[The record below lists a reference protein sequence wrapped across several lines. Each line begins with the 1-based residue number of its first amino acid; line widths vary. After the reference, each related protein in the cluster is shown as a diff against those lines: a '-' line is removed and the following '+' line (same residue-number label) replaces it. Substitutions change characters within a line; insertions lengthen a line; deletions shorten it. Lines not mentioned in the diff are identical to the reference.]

1 MSRRTACV
9 ILLALLPLLLAGCS
23 KVPPMGTVCGVVT
36 LDGKPLPDVEV
47 QFLPD
52 PEQGTRG
59 ATASCY
65 TDEQGRFTLRTERH
79 HTDGALVGTHRVVFV
94 DIAALPSPGS
104 LPGMGAMPGMEDPAG
119 LPAMPRREQKPKKNR
134 VPAWYTDP
142 NQTPFRTIEV
152 KSGDQTLNFDLQT
165 GRRRG

>member
-1 MSRRTACV
+1 MSRRIAF
-9 ILLALLPLLLAGCS
+9 LLVLLPLLLTGCS
-23 KVPPMGTVCGVVT
+23 KVPPMGTVSGVVM
-36 LDGKPLPDVEV
+36 LDGQPLPDVEV

-59 ATASCY
+59 ATACCY

-94 DIAALPSPGS
+94 DIAALPIPGS
-104 LPGMGAMPGMEDPAG
+104 LPGMSAMLGRDDAVG
-119 LPAMPRREQKPKKNR
+119 LPAVPRKEQKPKKNR
-134 VPAWYTDP
+134 VPPWYTDP

>member
-1 MSRRTACV
+1 MSRRITC
-9 ILLALLPLLLAGCS
+9 PLLLVALTMPLVGCGG
-23 KVPPMGTVCGVVT
+23 PPMGIVSGVVT

-79 HTDGALVGTHRVVFV
+79 GTAGALVGTHRVVFV

-104 LPGMGAMPGMEDPAG
+104 LPGMADRVGQPPAPPAG
-119 LPAMPRREQKPKKNR
+119 QKPKKNR
-134 VPAWYTDP
+134 VPAMYTDP
-142 NQTPFRTIEV
+142 NQTPFRTVEV

-165 GRRRG
+165 GRR

>member
-1 MSRRTACV
+1 MSRRTAF
-9 ILLALLPLLLAGCS
+9 LLALLPLLLAGCS
-23 KVPPMGTVCGVVT
+23 RVPPMGTVSGVVT
-36 LDGKPLPDVEV
+36 LDGQPLPDVEV

-94 DIAALPSPGS
+94 DIAALPDPGS
-104 LPGMGAMPGMEDPAG
+104 LPGMGAMLGREEQGG
-119 LPAMPRREQKPKKNR
+119 LPAMPRKDRKPKKNR
-134 VPAWYTDP
+134 VPPWYTDP
-142 NQTPFRTIEV
+142 NQTPYRTIEV
-152 KSGDQTLNFDLQT
+152 KEGDQTLNFDLQT